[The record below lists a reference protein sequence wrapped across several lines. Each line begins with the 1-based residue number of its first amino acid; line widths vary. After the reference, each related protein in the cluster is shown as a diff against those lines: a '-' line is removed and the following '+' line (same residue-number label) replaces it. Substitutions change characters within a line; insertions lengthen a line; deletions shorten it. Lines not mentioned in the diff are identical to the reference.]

1 MRKKNLSSKVFHTLL
16 AMSCVYL
23 GGTFALPTTEAEEL
37 TDKTY
42 TGSMSAIT
50 SGNHTVSAGDVIID
64 ASGYT
69 GNANYQYPLF
79 NTQNGNINV
88 DIADGKTL
96 TVKGF
101 NGKGDTSVSADQ
113 FNGIERATLYAYNR
127 YQAGSDIAMTFNG
140 GNLSLIHI

>member
-1 MRKKNLSSKVFHTLL
+1 MCTS
-16 AMSCVYL
+16 
-23 GGTFALPTTEAEEL
+23 GGTFALPTAGAAEL

-50 SGNHTVSAGDVIID
+50 SGDHTVSAGDVTID

-69 GNANYQYPLF
+69 GNVNYQAPLF
-79 NTQNGNINV
+79 KNQNGNINI

-113 FNGIERATLYAYNR
+113 FNGIE
-127 YQAGSDIAMTFNG
+127 
-140 GNLSLIHI
+140 LSLIHI